1 MFGQSQ
7 LTASINVLY
16 FYSSL
21 TSSLFPIHKNN
32 PYRNSVLLV
41 LSNTNSKLRTESY
54 QGNSQKNEILQRSAL
69 LAHQFLTFKHLFQ
82 TLLIMF
88 SETVGKNCC
97 VGMQL

>member
-7 LTASINVLY
+7 LTTSINVLY

-21 TSSLFPIHKNN
+21 TSSLFPIHKTN

-69 LAHQFLTFKHLFQ
+69 LAHQLLTFKHLFQ

-88 SETVGKNCC
+88 SEIVGKNCC